1 MASTTASTAEVQ
13 NAAATAEVQNA
24 AATKDEVQLD
34 PAGICFSWM
43 PSTVSAVKMELVG
56 STRLALVCFIQ

>member
-24 AATKDEVQLD
+24 AATKDEVQRD

-43 PSTVSAVKMELVG
+43 HSTVLSK
-56 STRLALVCFIQ
+56 